1 MGHGINV
8 ISPIVTG
15 ELKSGVGLDTT
26 IVGPLL
32 EVVRVARG
40 VFGYVDEVIV
50 GGL

>member
-1 MGHGINV
+1 LGHGINV

-15 ELKSGVGLDTT
+15 ELETGVGLDTT

-32 EVVRVARG
+32 EVVGITGG